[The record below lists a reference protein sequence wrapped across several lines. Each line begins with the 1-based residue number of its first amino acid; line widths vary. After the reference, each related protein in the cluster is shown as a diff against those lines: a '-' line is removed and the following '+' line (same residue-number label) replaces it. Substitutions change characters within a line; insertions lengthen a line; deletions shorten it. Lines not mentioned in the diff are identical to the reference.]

1 MNTRP
6 LGNTGLHVSEI
17 TLGTVELGLDYGFR
31 GSAHYQKPDRSAAIA
46 VVRHAVAS
54 GITLLDT
61 APAYGDAEEV
71 VGESGVMVPIA
82 TKFTLPAD
90 AAQIAASVDH
100 SLRRLRRDR
109 VELLQIH
116 NPTAAAVRDPG
127 LLDALRN
134 VIDNGK
140 VGFVGASAYDE
151 ETALAVL
158 EEPIYRALQVPF
170 NLLDRKMEQRVFPL
184 AQERGVAVLVRS
196 VFLRGVLTS
205 RIVDIP
211 APLAPLRDRVLA
223 ALGDEAV
230 DKLAATALRFC
241 LSFPAISS
249 LILGIRDID
258 ELNVNLAAVNQGPL
272 SPGELARWSA
282 VASSD
287 DPLASPLNWQGL
299 I

>member
-1 MNTRP
+1 MNSRP
-6 LGNTGLHVSEI
+6 LGNTGLHASEI

-71 VGESGVMVPIA
+71 IGESDVTVPIA

-90 AAQIAASVDH
+90 AAQFAASVEQ
-100 SLRRLRRDR
+100 SLRRLRRPR
-109 VELLQIH
+109 VDLLQIH
-116 NPTAAAVRDPG
+116 NPTAVTVRDPA
-127 LLDALRN
+127 LLDALRR
-134 VIDNGK
+134 VIDSGK
-140 VGFVGASAYDE
+140 AGFVGASAYDE

-158 EEPIYRALQVPF
+158 ETPIYRALQVPF
-170 NLLDRKMEQRVFPL
+170 NMLDRKMEDRVFPL
-184 AQERGVAVLVRS
+184 AQERGVAILVRS

-211 APLAPLRDRVLA
+211 EPLATLRQRVLA
-223 ALGDEAV
+223 ALGKDPVET
-230 DKLAATALRFC
+230 LASTALRFC
-241 LSFPAISS
+241 LSFPAIST
-249 LILGIRDID
+249 LILGIRDIA

-272 SPGELARWSA
+272 SPAELARWSA
-282 VASSD
+282 VASNN